1 MKVRTFLTVSAVILG
16 LFGLAMILM
25 PEKMADNFG
34 FEISNLGRVLFRDL
48 GATLLGVAAINWL
61 ARDVTDTAGLR
72 AVILGNLVLQV
83 IETIVNV
90 ADISQD
96 YMGSSAWGGVALHVI
111 LGAGFAYS
119 YSRLTPAKR

>member
-1 MKVRTFLTVSAVILG
+1 MKVRTFLTASAVILG

-83 IETIVNV
+83 LETIVNV
-90 ADISQD
+90 ADISQG
-96 YMGSSAWGGVALHVI
+96 YMGSSAWGGVALHAI
-111 LGAGFAYS
+111 LAAGFAYS
-119 YSRLTPAKR
+119 YSRLTPTAK